1 MLKFTSIHEANA
13 ALNALADGQR
23 VEVLGRIARVDK
35 SLNALCFA
43 CHQQVVKAQPDRRFT
58 CGKKGGHRYLTPV
71 VVG

>member
-35 SLNALCFA
+35 SLNALRFA
-43 CHQQVVKAQPDRRFT
+43 CHQQVVKHDADRRFT

-71 VVG
+71 VGG

>member
-1 MLKFTSIHEANA
+1 MLRFKSIHEANA
-13 ALNALADGQR
+13 MLDALADGQR
-23 VEVLGRIARVDK
+23 VEVLGRIAEMDK
-35 SLNALCFA
+35 ALHALRFA